1 MLATDQQD
9 QNQNCLS
16 SGMDYTGGHGSIS
29 LNEEVYAY
37 KITVRLAIEHT
48 IWQKQIRNI
57 ETMVIRKE
65 EDTASTYV
73 YK

>member
-1 MLATDQQD
+1 MESITQEAMD
-9 QNQNCLS
+9 LS
-16 SGMDYTGGHGSIS
+16 RVLS
-29 LNEEVYAY
+29 LNKEVYMY